1 MFDVDKIRQGFS
13 ALIKPNPAIY
23 FDGPGGTQVS
33 FAVISAM
40 AEFMAGGVAN
50 LGGFYQSSIS
60 AQQQMDKTR
69 EVMAALI
76 NAKDSKEI
84 SFGQNMTTIT
94 WALSHAI
101 ANTWSPKDN
110 IVISELD
117 HEANI
122 SPWLTKAQEKGINA
136 EILPFNQDSYTL
148 DLDRLEVILKKGQTR
163 LIAITLA
170 SNICGSITDIT
181 HVSALAKQYQV
192 KLFVDAVHF
201 IAHHK
206 VDVQVMDCDWLV
218 CSGYKFSAPHIGI
231 LYSKSQTMAS
241 IKPYKIAPAPD
252 TLPYALETGTQNFEA
267 LAGLEAAIYHKAA
280 LVNEQMAK
288 TDLKAALKLSMSAIE
303 THELMLKS
311 YFLKKLEACPH
322 ITVHGIAS
330 QDKLSKRT
338 PTFAITIAGVSN
350 RDLAQALAKHHICV
364 GYGHFYVPRFIKK
377 LELDPNDGVL
387 RIGFAYYNTL
397 AEIDYLFDVLA
408 EVTPFKSSDAVA
420 LR

>member
-1 MFDVDKIRQGFS
+1 MFDVDKVRQGFP

-33 FAVISAM
+33 FAVMRAM
-40 AEFMAGGVAN
+40 TEFMADGVAN

-60 AQQQMDKTR
+60 AQQQMDRTR
-69 EVMAALI
+69 GAMAALI

-122 SPWLTKAQEKGINA
+122 SPWLIKAREKGINV
-136 EILPFNQDSYTL
+136 EILSFDQDSYTL
-148 DLDRLEVILKKGQTR
+148 DLDRLEAILKNGRTK

-181 HVSALAKQYQV
+181 RVCALAKQYQV

-201 IAHHK
+201 IAHQK
-206 VDVQVMDCDWLV
+206 VDVQVIDCDWLV
-218 CSGYKFSAPHIGI
+218 CSGYKFSAPHIGV

-267 LAGLEAAIYHKAA
+267 LTGLEAAIYHKAA

-350 RDLAQALAKHHICV
+350 RELAQALARHNICV
-364 GYGHFYVPRFIKK
+364 GFGHFYVPRFIEK
-377 LELDPNDGVL
+377 LGLDPNDGVL

-408 EVTPFKSSDAVA
+408 EVTQFKSNDAVA

>member
-1 MFDVDKIRQGFS
+1 MFDVDKIRQGFP
-13 ALIKPNPAIY
+13 ALIKANPAIY

-33 FAVISAM
+33 FAVMRAM
-40 AEFMAGGVAN
+40 TEFMADGVAN

-60 AQQQMDKTR
+60 AQQQMDKAR
-69 EVMAALI
+69 EAMAALI
-76 NAKDSKEI
+76 NAKASTEI

-94 WALSHAI
+94 WALSHAV

-110 IVISELD
+110 IIVSELD

-122 SPWLTKAQEKGINA
+122 SPWLIKAQEKGVNA
-136 EILPFNQDSYTL
+136 DILPFDQDSYTL
-148 DLDRLEVILKKGQTR
+148 DLDRLETILKKGQTK

-170 SNICGSITDIT
+170 SNICGSITDIMR
-181 HVSALAKQYQV
+181 VSALAKQYQI

-206 VDVQVMDCDWLV
+206 VDVQVIDCDWLV
-218 CSGYKFSAPHIGI
+218 CSSYKFSAPHIGV

-267 LAGLEAAIYHKAA
+267 LTGLEAAIYHKAA

-338 PTFAITIAGVSN
+338 PTFAITIAGISN
-350 RDLAQALAKHHICV
+350 RDLAQTLAQHHICV
-364 GYGHFYVPRFIKK
+364 GFGHFYVPRFIEK
-377 LELDPNDGVL
+377 LGLDPNDGVL

-408 EVTPFKSSDAVA
+408 EVTQFKSSDAVA